1 MKYMTRI
8 NRRHTITASEIGE
21 FAFCPKAWYLK
32 RCGEVAQSPHLEEGV
47 AFHETHEAGVS
58 RSIRLNRTGNK
69 LGIVALILLI
79 VTAIIWFVM
88 EVF

>member
-1 MKYMTRI
+1 MTRI

-21 FAFCPKAWYLK
+21 FAYCPKAWYLK
-32 RCGEVAQSPHLEEGV
+32 RCGEIAQSPHLGGGV

-58 RSIRLNRTGNK
+58 QSIRLNRASKK

-79 VTAIIWFVM
+79 LTAVGWLVT
-88 EVF
+88 EVLR